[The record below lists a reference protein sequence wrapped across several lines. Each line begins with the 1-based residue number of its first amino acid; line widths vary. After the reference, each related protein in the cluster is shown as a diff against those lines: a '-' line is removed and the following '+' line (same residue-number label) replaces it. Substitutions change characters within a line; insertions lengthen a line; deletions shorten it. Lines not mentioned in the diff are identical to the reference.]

1 MELREKIE
9 VVIKQ
14 KGLSQRKFAE
24 LIGLNH
30 ISFNRNMKSNNI
42 TGEIV
47 KALIE
52 HLQDVDLNWLF
63 KNEDNGTLELNEPG
77 EDGYASLELRKLN
90 SAIKILEEL
99 KKDLTRK

>member
-9 VVIKQ
+9 VVIKE

-24 LIGLNH
+24 SIGLNH

-63 KNEDNGTLELNEPG
+63 KNEDNGTLELNEPEEEYG
-77 EDGYASLELRKLN
+77 NKKVSKLN
-90 SAIKILEEL
+90 QALKILEEL
-99 KKDLTRK
+99 KRDLSQ

>member
-77 EDGYASLELRKLN
+77 EEYGNEKVIKINQAL
-90 SAIKILEEL
+90 KILEEL
-99 KKDLTRK
+99 KRDLSQ

>member
-63 KNEDNGTLELNEPG
+63 KNEENGTLELNEPG
-77 EDGYASLELRKLN
+77 EQYGNEKVNKLN
-90 SAIKILEEL
+90 QALKILQEL
-99 KKDLTRK
+99 KGDLSQ